1 MESGKG
7 FEGMTDKQFLNH
19 LREIMK
25 IAEQSANLEEFKKA
39 LAELIENYRSEERR
53 VGKECL

>member
-39 LAELIENYRSEERR
+39 LAELIENYS
-53 VGKECL
+53 K